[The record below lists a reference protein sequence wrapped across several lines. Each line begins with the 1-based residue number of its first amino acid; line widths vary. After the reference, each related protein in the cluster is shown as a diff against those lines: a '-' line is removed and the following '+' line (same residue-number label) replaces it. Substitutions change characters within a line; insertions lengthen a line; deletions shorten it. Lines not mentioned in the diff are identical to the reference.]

1 MNDLSE
7 KRVHIGPKRK
17 RSLVSAC
24 VKPSELQKCGTKP
37 KEELGQKAGTGTRQW
52 LTCHFQAS

>member
-17 RSLVSAC
+17 KSLSAC
-24 VKPSELQKCGTKP
+24 VKPSELQKRGTKP
-37 KEELGQKAGTGTRQW
+37 KEELGQKAVTGTRQ
-52 LTCHFQAS
+52 